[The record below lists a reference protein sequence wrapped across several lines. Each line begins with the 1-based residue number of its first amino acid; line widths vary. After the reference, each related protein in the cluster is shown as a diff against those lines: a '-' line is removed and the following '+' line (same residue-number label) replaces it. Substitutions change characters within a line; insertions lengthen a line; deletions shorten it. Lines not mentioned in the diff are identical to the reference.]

1 MLSAQRILVLLLCLL
16 IGGREVYA
24 AGVCISEQLAKDLVD
39 CQKHHEGLWT
49 LPYEIMEEEVS
60 DEGEDEGDDEDLS
73 VHEMSVLYPASP
85 KLDLTRQFT
94 TSVCA
99 VFHAEQRF
107 LYLRK
112 LRL

>member
-24 AGVCISEQLAKDLVD
+24 AGIRMSDELCSDKVD
-39 CQKHHEGLWT
+39 CQNHNERLWT
-49 LPYEIMEEEVS
+49 LPYETAEELN
-60 DEGEDEGDDEDLS
+60 DEGEDEGDDESLS
-73 VHEMSVLYPASP
+73 SHDVSVMQAFVP
-85 KLDLTRQFT
+85 KLDCTSQFT
-94 TSVCA
+94 TVVCA
-99 VFHAEQRF
+99 VFHSGQRF